1 MNRSKRHIVP
11 LIFVFSIMLNACVS
25 GGYSFTGA
33 SIGEAETIR
42 VHHFPN
48 RASVV
53 NPTLSNTFTE
63 ALKDKF
69 VQQTD
74 LNLTNGNADMEFEG
88 EITSYRITPQAI
100 QGNQTAAVNRLT
112 VSVKVKFINRTEE
125 SQNFETSFSAYS
137 EYESSK
143 SLTSVESDLI
153 DEIVEK
159 LTEDIFNKAVV
170 NW

>member
-1 MNRSKRHIVP
+1 MKLFRLHTVYLFL
-11 LIFVFSIMLNACVS
+11 LIFVTSSCIS

-42 VHHFPN
+42 VSHFPN
-48 RASVV
+48 RADVV
-53 NPTLSNTFTE
+53 NPGLSNVFTE

-74 LNLTNGNADMEFEG
+74 LNLTNSNADMEFEG
-88 EITSYRITPQAI
+88 EITSYRISPRAI
-100 QGNQTAAVNRLT
+100 QGNETAALSRLT
-112 VSVKVKFINRTEE
+112 VTVKVEFINRTDE
-125 SQNFETSFSAYS
+125 SLNFESTFSAYS
-137 EYESSK
+137 DYQSSK
-143 SLTSVESDLI
+143 SLNSVEGELV

>member
-1 MNRSKRHIVP
+1 MKHVKAYGV
-11 LIFVFSIMLNACVS
+11 LVVMAFSLLLYGCVS

-74 LNLTNGNADMEFEG
+74 LNLTNSNADMEFEG

-100 QGNQTAAVNRLT
+100 QGNQTAALNRLT
-112 VSVKVKFINRTEE
+112 VSVKVKFINRTDE

-143 SLTSVESDLI
+143 SLSNVETDLI
-153 DEIVEK
+153 EEIVEK

>member
-1 MNRSKRHIVP
+1 
-11 LIFVFSIMLNACVS
+11 
-25 GGYSFTGA
+25 
-33 SIGEAETIR
+33 
-42 VHHFPN
+42 
-48 RASVV
+48 
-53 NPTLSNTFTE
+53 
-63 ALKDKF
+63 
-69 VQQTD
+69 
-74 LNLTNGNADMEFEG
+74 MEFEG

-112 VSVKVKFINRTEE
+112 VSVKVKFINRTDE